1 MIYINR
7 NVSNNNM
14 FPVYYDSY
22 KYDAFLANKHTRG
35 KLGYATK
42 ETLTVFGDDTK
53 GQENKGVYAY
63 LPESTRSWFVRG
75 GRYDTQQH
83 GIFSYGR
90 NDGSGVTSRAVLSF
104 QQFVHI

>member
-53 GQENKGVYAY
+53 G
-63 LPESTRSWFVRG
+63 
-75 GRYDTQQH
+75 
-83 GIFSYGR
+83 
-90 NDGSGVTSRAVLSF
+90 
-104 QQFVHI
+104 

>member
-22 KYDAFLANKHTRG
+22 KYDAFLANNHTRG

-90 NDGSGVTSRAVLSF
+90 NDGSGGTSRAVLSF